1 VSDARVKVPTFE
13 EIELRAYDIY
23 LKRGD
28 GDGVAL
34 EDSLAAERELLAS
47 RQPDAV
53 GPLVKRAPHPDVR
66 RAGFVDKHATI
77 RRLLLLAATH
87 MNATPHPRCEHRRAI
102 FRTSCNAMSPD
113 CRTARR
119 SGTRPGTNASVQR
132 LIVRFLPPA
141 CL

>member
-53 GPLVKRAPHPDVR
+53 GPLVKRA
-66 RAGFVDKHATI
+66 
-77 RRLLLLAATH
+77 AA
-87 MNATPHPRCEHRRAI
+87 
-102 FRTSCNAMSPD
+102 S
-113 CRTARR
+113 
-119 SGTRPGTNASVQR
+119 
-132 LIVRFLPPA
+132 
-141 CL
+141 

>member
-47 RQPDAV
+47 RQTDAV
-53 GPLVKRAPHPDVR
+53 GPLVKRA
-66 RAGFVDKHATI
+66 
-77 RRLLLLAATH
+77 AA
-87 MNATPHPRCEHRRAI
+87 
-102 FRTSCNAMSPD
+102 S
-113 CRTARR
+113 
-119 SGTRPGTNASVQR
+119 
-132 LIVRFLPPA
+132 
-141 CL
+141 